1 MKNLIPVRILRFLL
15 CFVLFVSVSSFSL
28 FGQLKEFSVESVSD
42 DPFDGSGRSSQYGR
56 VDGDGYNYA
65 ILKVTTDDPSDDLYS
80 YRFNFGALYSEIVV
94 HPNEG
99 EIWVYVQRGAK
110 SVTIE
115 RSGYR
120 TISRYDLQRT
130 FESGNVYRMALKVS
144 QESKIS
150 QRQYLQFQIEPAIAE
165 VDVFYKSER
174 EGAVE
179 FKMETDI
186 TGSCAK
192 LLELGS
198 YTYRI
203 YADYYHTAV
212 GRVVLDSPNQNYIEK
227 VTLRPNFAEMT
238 LNTSSGSD
246 IYIDGEK
253 RGTTS
258 WSGRLSPGEYLIE
271 CRKANHKSVKTQ
283 LSVKAGENRVVKLD
297 SPIPIV
303 GSLAVVS
310 TPLGASITVDGKS
323 YGQTPTVIE
332 NLLIGSHTLSISRS
346 EYQTISK
353 TITIKEGQTLEETV
367 TLMAVAPTSKRST
380 SAGVSGTIN
389 GHEYV
394 DLGLPSG
401 LKWATCNVG
410 ADSPEEYGD
419 YYAWGETSTKS
430 EYTQENSL
438 TYGESMSDILGN
450 STYDVARKKWG
461 SSWRLPTRSEF
472 EELRKKC
479 KWIWTTQN
487 GVWGYE
493 VTGPNGNSIFLPA
506 AGHSGGSSLYGAGGT
521 GSYWSSRSYDSSR
534 PYDTD
539 SAYSLC
545 FYRGYINT
553 DWSRRSYGR
562 SVRPVS
568 E

>member
-1 MKNLIPVRILRFLL
+1 MKNFNMSKILRFFFLS
-15 CFVLFVSVSSFSL
+15 VLL
-28 FGQLKEFSVESVSD
+28 FGAASFTLSGQSNKLKEFSVESVSD

-130 FESGNVYRMALKVS
+130 FESGNVYRMALKVK
-144 QESKIS
+144 QAPAVI
-150 QRQYLQFQIEPAIAE
+150 QRQLLQFMIEP
-165 VDVFYKSER
+165 VLSGVVVVFKGEHS
-174 EGAVE
+174 GAVE
-179 FKMETDI
+179 SKLGETDV

-192 LLELGS
+192 LLELGA
-198 YTYRI
+198 YTYKI
-203 YADYYHTAV
+203 YADYYYVAE
-212 GRVVLDSPNQNYIEK
+212 GRVILETPNQTQVERVK
-227 VTLRPNFAEMT
+227 LRPNFAQISLEV
-238 LNTSSGSD
+238 SQGSD

-253 RGTTS
+253 KGTTS
-258 WSGRLSPGEYLIE
+258 WSGRLSPGVYSVE
-271 CRKANHKSVKTQ
+271 CRKASHKSTQTQ
-283 LSVKAGENRVVKLD
+283 LTVKSGEERSITLD
-297 SPIPIV
+297 SPVPIV
-303 GSLAVVS
+303 GSMVVMS

-323 YGQTPTVIE
+323 YGQTPKVIE
-332 NLLIGSHTLSISRS
+332 NLLIGSHTLSISKS
-346 EYQTISK
+346 EYQTVTK
-353 TITIKEGQTLEETV
+353 TITIQEGQTLEETV
-367 TLMAVAPTSKRST
+367 TFMAVAPTSKRST
-380 SAGVSGTIN
+380 SSGGSGTIN

-410 ADSPEEYGD
+410 AETPEDYGD

-430 EYTQENSL
+430 KYREKNSL
-438 TYGESMSDILGN
+438 TCGESMSDISGN
-450 STYDVARKKWG
+450 STYDVARKEWG
-461 SSWRLPTRSEF
+461 GSWRIPTWSEF
-472 EELRKKC
+472 AELIEEC
-479 KWIWTTQN
+479 KWTWTRQN
-487 GVWGYE
+487 GKRGYK

-506 AGHSGGSSLYGAGGT
+506 AGVRIGSSLYDVGEE
-521 GSYWSSRSYDSSR
+521 GSYCSSTPD
-534 PYDTD
+534 DAD
-539 SAYSLC
+539 SAYGLYFGSSGHGT
-545 FYRGYINT
+545 YRIYR
-553 DWSRRSYGR
+553 SRGR
-562 SVRPVS
+562 SFRPVS